1 MDKWVRRITCS
12 ALDIINKLEPQEIQ
26 DLMSYFDELAKMHDG
41 VKGEYRSSCPRYT
54 QEYKN
59 GKVIEIHLYDKSEI
73 MHIDSGN

>member
-1 MDKWVRRITCS
+1 
-12 ALDIINKLEPQEIQ
+12 
-26 DLMSYFDELAKMHDG
+26 MSYFDELAKMHDG